1 MPFLQKALP
10 FFTHLIQSGS
20 YYSLIISLH
29 DICHDW
35 LLHVQVRLVSITP
48 PPSPMQAQAVCGQGL
63 CCSRLYIQFLEQHG
77 TEEILNMY
85 LLSD

>member
-63 CCSRLYIQFLEQHG
+63 LLTSLYPVPGTAWHRGNTQHVFVK
-77 TEEILNMY
+77 
-85 LLSD
+85 